1 MQLSAFQKPRPRRN
15 CVPISFLL
23 SLSPV
28 NNVAS
33 TSPARMPVLD
43 CHLSS
48 KLFPRGAND
57 RIILPAIRPGPG
69 SSGQEQAQHSSKSPF
84 SMGTDRS
91 QFAPPR
97 PQSTAPHEYRPRR
110 QEPPPPVPAL
120 PRGYGEPS
128 SSTSRGSLDTQRA
141 PPPMH
146 RPVPMHAHAQP
157 TPERSYTFAP
167 PDRPRARWPRHI
179 VRICSN
185 RGRGRATSSGC
196 RRGSSG

>member
-1 MQLSAFQKPRPRRN
+1 MQLSPHPPG
-15 CVPISFLL
+15 CLCS
-23 SLSPV
+23 S
-28 NNVAS
+28 
-33 TSPARMPVLD
+33 

-48 KLFPRGAND
+48 KLFPRGPND

-69 SSGQEQAQHSSKSPF
+69 SSGHEQAQQSSKSPF
-84 SMGTDRS
+84 NMGTDRP

-157 TPERSYTFAP
+157 TPERSYTAMAAP
-167 PDRPRARWPRHI
+167 HSPNMQQQGQGQGNLEWMPPRLKWVKSVKKKERVSHFTPPSQYQGTSFREYVHDGVSSRP
-179 VRICSN
+179 
-185 RGRGRATSSGC
+185 T
-196 RRGSSG
+196 